1 MSASTPGWWRRATD
15 AIAKP
20 SLVRRL
26 LVAQMTLLWSI
37 GFGYLLIQ
45 GARPLLQS
53 HRIYET
59 LNAIADEL
67 IDDPARRTRVL
78 DRAHEAIVDEFD
90 ALDDPQPSF
99 IVEQRGQIVYRSP
112 RAPAVVPSGPLNED
126 YPLRVDG
133 VGYLAKTVMAPTGT
147 RTTIFAQNHEMNV
160 FITIFSK
167 SFYLLP
173 LLISLPFLF
182 FPAWLSIRLAMRPWT
197 GVAREMTARGPQDL
211 SPLAYRGGHRE
222 LAVMVDAINGWM
234 RRVRDSSERER
245 SFVADAAHEL
255 RTPLAA
261 MLVNVEALRV
271 DAHDE
276 RERQLMAGVMSSGH
290 RATRMVNQM
299 LRLMRSEAH
308 GTDPVE
314 RVELD
319 RLLQDRLAVLS
330 SLASTRSVE
339 LELSAEPGLCVAAQV
354 TSMESLVDNL
364 VENAIKYGPV
374 GGTVRVML
382 KRSGGEAVLWVTD
395 QGPGIPPALRER
407 VFDRFFRDPAQREPG
422 SGLGLSIVKAV
433 LDQLGG
439 RIEMRDRVHGGNWE
453 RDGNG
458 NGNGDGGG
466 LEVAVTLPLAE
477 ARQARDART
486 ANPPARPADV
496 PPEPDV
502 R

>member
-1 MSASTPGWWRRATD
+1 MSASAASAAHRLQGLRAATS
-15 AIAKP
+15 ALFRP

-26 LVAQMTLLWSI
+26 LLAQMLLLTLLWSI
-37 GFGYLLIQ
+37 GFAYLLFQ

-59 LNAIADEL
+59 INAIADEL
-67 IDDPARRTRVL
+67 VEDPARRNRIL
-78 DRAHEAIVDEFD
+78 DRAHEAIVEEFD
-90 ALDDPQPSF
+90 KLDDPQPSF
-99 IVEQRGQIVYRSP
+99 VVEQRGQLAYRSP
-112 RAPAVVPSGPLNED
+112 GAPRVVPSGPLNEE
-126 YPLRVDG
+126 YPLCVDG
-133 VGYLAKTVMAPTGT
+133 VGYLAKTVAAPTGT
-147 RTTIFAQNHEMNV
+147 RTTVFARDHGMNV
-160 FITIFSK
+160 FITLFSK

-173 LLISLPFLF
+173 LLISIPFLVL
-182 FPAWLSIRLAMRPWT
+182 PAWLSIRLAMRPWT

-271 DAHDE
+271 NARDE
-276 RERQLMAGVMSSGH
+276 RERQLMAGVISSGH
-290 RATRMVNQM
+290 RATRMVNQL

-308 GTDPVE
+308 GSDPVE

-330 SLASTRSVE
+330 PLASARSVE
-339 LELSAEPGLCVAAQV
+339 LELSAEPDLCVAAQL
-354 TSMESLVDNL
+354 TSLESLVDNL
-364 VENAIKYGPV
+364 VENAVKYGPV
-374 GGTVRVML
+374 GGTVRVTL
-382 KRSGGEAVLWVTD
+382 KRSGGEAVLCVTD

-422 SGLGLSIVKAV
+422 SGLGLSIVKTV

-439 RIEMRDRVHGGNWE
+439 EIEMRDRRGEDN
-453 RDGNG
+453 
-458 NGNGDGGG
+458 GGG
-466 LEVAVTLPLAE
+466 LEVALRLPLAD
-477 ARQARDART
+477 RSVRHF
-486 ANPPARPADV
+486 PPAA
-496 PPEPDV
+496 
-502 R
+502 

>member
-1 MSASTPGWWRRATD
+1 MNASAASFLHG
-15 AIAKP
+15 AKAAVAAVFRP

-26 LVAQMTLLWSI
+26 LVAQMLLLTLLWSI
-37 GFGYLLIQ
+37 GFAYLLYQ

-59 LNAIADEL
+59 LNAISDEL
-67 IDDPARRTRVL
+67 VDDPARRNRVL

-90 ALDDPQPSF
+90 ELNDPKPSF
-99 IVEQRGQIVYRSP
+99 IVEQRGQVAYRSP
-112 RAPAVVPSGPLNED
+112 QAPAVVPTGPLNQEYSLD
-126 YPLRVDG
+126 IAG

-147 RTTIFAQNHEMNV
+147 RTTIFARNHEMNV

-167 SFYLLP
+167 SFFLLP
-173 LLISLPFLF
+173 LLISLPFLLL
-182 FPAWLSIRLAMRPWT
+182 PAWLSIRLAMRPWT
-197 GVAREMTARGPQDL
+197 GVAREMAARGPQDL

-261 MLVNVEALRV
+261 MLVNVEALKA
-271 DAHDE
+271 DARDE

-290 RATRMVNQM
+290 RATRMVNQL

-330 SLASTRSVE
+330 PLASARSVE
-339 LELSAEPGLCVAAQV
+339 LELSAEPELCVAAPF
-354 TSMESLVDNL
+354 TSVESLVDNL
-364 VENAIKYGPV
+364 VENAIKYGPA

-382 KRSGGEAVLWVTD
+382 KRSGGEAVLYVTD

-422 SGLGLSIVKAV
+422 SGLGLAIVKAV
-433 LDQLGG
+433 LEQIGG
-439 RIEMRDRVHGGNWE
+439 RIEMRDRLGESN
-453 RDGNG
+453 
-458 NGNGDGGG
+458 GGG
-466 LEVAVTLPLAE
+466 LEVALRLPLAE
-477 ARQARDART
+477 ASKVKASLG
-486 ANPPARPADV
+486 
-496 PPEPDV
+496 EPLTS
-502 R
+502 